1 MAPDGVRR
9 SCMTTKN
16 AVSKLNDRETLPTRF
31 EEWNPFFALRNE
43 MDRVFDNF
51 FRGFDVEPFA
61 KGSGTFQP
69 KVDMA
74 DSEKE
79 IIVSVELPGMDEKDI
94 DLSLTKDA
102 LTIKGEKKEEKEEK
116 GKNYH
121 RMERSY
127 GSFTRTLSL
136 PVEIDTNKAE
146 AAYKKGI
153 LTVVLPKT
161 EKAVKETK
169 KIPIKKK

>member
-1 MAPDGVRR
+1 
-9 SCMTTKN
+9 MTIKN
-16 AVSKLNDRETLPTRF
+16 SVSKIDDREALPTRF
-31 EEWNPFFALRNE
+31 DEWNPFLVLRNE
-43 MDRVFDNF
+43 MDKVFDNF
-51 FRGFDVEPFA
+51 SRGFELEPFG
-61 KGSGTFQP
+61 KGINTFQP
-69 KVDMA
+69 KVNIV

-79 IIVSVELPGMDEKDI
+79 ITVSVEIPGMDEKDI
-94 DLSLTKDA
+94 DLSLTKDS

-127 GSFTRTLSL
+127 GSFSRTLPL
-136 PVEIDTNKAE
+136 PVEINTEKAE
-146 AAYKKGI
+146 ASYKQGVLTI
-153 LTVVLPKT
+153 LLPKT

>member
-1 MAPDGVRR
+1 MPI
-9 SCMTTKN
+9 KN
-16 AVSKLNDRETLPTRF
+16 AISKLNDRETLPTRF
-31 EEWNPFFALRNE
+31 EDWNPFIALRNE

-51 FRGFDVEPFA
+51 FRGFDIEPFG
-61 KGSGTFQP
+61 KGLGAFQP
-69 KVDMA
+69 KVNIA

-79 IIVSVELPGMDEKDI
+79 ITVTVELPGMDEKDI

-127 GSFTRTLSL
+127 GSFSRTLPL
-136 PVEIDTNKAE
+136 PVEIDTNKAAE
-146 AAYKKGI
+146 ASYKKGV